1 MRIKTKDFQEV
12 ATTIR
17 QAIDDSITNLELVA
31 KNAELFLNV
40 TNKEYYVSVKFPLSE
55 PIDFAATVDAA
66 LFLDLISGLTSED
79 FGLDIDGN
87 SVVVSSGKSKYKVA
101 MIYDNDKLMSL
112 PIIRIANKTVE
123 MSISAD
129 ILDSILNVSSKE
141 IAKVKKLDVNEL
153 QKMYYIDETG
163 CFTFTTGACVNAF
176 TLEKPVKLLLNER
189 IVKLFKLFKED
200 VHFSLG
206 QDPLPN
212 GTVRTKISLET
223 GNIYLAAVITND
235 DLLISKVQGP
245 CISTK
250 RFINETYPHHVVLSA
265 KAVAAA
271 INRLMLFTKNSV
283 DKVNMAFIPANVT
296 LDNDEM
302 VLSDKFGNIESVT
315 VENGSYVDEGYSF
328 KINLADVKAIVDSCK
343 GEHVTMN
350 CGNGRSVVFVRGNIS
365 NLVPEVKKDKAN
377 E

>member
-66 LFLDLISGLTSED
+66 LFLDLVSGLTSED

-223 GNIYLAAVITND
+223 GNIYLAAIITND

-250 RFINETYPHHVVLSA
+250 RFINEVYQHHVVLSA

-283 DKVNMAFIPANVT
+283 DKVNMAFVPANVVI
-296 LDNDEM
+296 DNDEM
-302 VLSDKFGNIESVT
+302 VLSDKFGNIETVT
-315 VENGSYVDEGYSF
+315 VENGSYVDESYAF
-328 KINLADVKAIVDSCK
+328 RINLADVKAIVDSCK

-365 NLVPEVKKDKAN
+365 NLVPEVKKDKTN

>member
-66 LFLDLISGLTSED
+66 LFLDLVSGLTSED

-365 NLVPEVKKDKAN
+365 NLVPEGKKDKAN

>member
-223 GNIYLAAVITND
+223 GNIYLAAIITND

-250 RFINETYPHHVVLSA
+250 RFINEAYQHHVVLSA

-283 DKVNMAFIPANVT
+283 DKVNMAFVPANVVI
-296 LDNDEM
+296 DNDEM
-302 VLSDKFGNIESVT
+302 VLSDKFGNIETVT
-315 VENGSYVDEGYSF
+315 VENGSYVDESYAF

-365 NLVPEVKKDKAN
+365 NLVPEVKKDKTN
-377 E
+377 

>member
-66 LFLDLISGLTSED
+66 LFLDLINGLTSED

-250 RFINETYPHHVVLSA
+250 RFINETYQHHVVLSA

-283 DKVNMAFIPANVT
+283 DKVNMAFIPANVV

-315 VENGSYVDEGYSF
+315 VENGSYVDESYSF

-365 NLVPEVKKDKAN
+365 NLVPEVKKDKTN